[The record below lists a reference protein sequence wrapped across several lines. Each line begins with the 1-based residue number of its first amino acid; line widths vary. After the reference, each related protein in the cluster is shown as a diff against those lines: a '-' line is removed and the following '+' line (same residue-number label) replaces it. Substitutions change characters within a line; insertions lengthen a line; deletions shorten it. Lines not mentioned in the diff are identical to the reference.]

1 MNITKIL
8 LSLSHDVRL
17 RDVSVNKVLNALR
30 SNVTTRVVGT
40 YVACSNPDWYIIC
53 TNNDIYGDKCIGYPC
68 YEGATGKLNVFQKTI
83 VIGNANL
90 ALINKGQWKEAD
102 IIYRD

>member
-8 LSLSHDVRL
+8 LNLSHDVRL
-17 RDVSVNKVLNALR
+17 HDVGANKVLNALR
-30 SNVTTRVVGT
+30 RNVTTRVVGT
-40 YVACSNPDWYIIC
+40 CVACSNPDWYIIC
-53 TNNDIYGDKCIGYPC
+53 TNNDIYDNKCIGYPC
-68 YEGATGKLNVFQKTI
+68 YKSATGKLNVFQKTI
-83 VIGNANL
+83 VIGSANL